1 MARRKQETA
10 VYVISVAAELA
21 GVHPQTLR
29 VYERKGLLRPLRTT
43 GNTRRYS
50 VQDIERL
57 RRIQDLT
64 QREGVNLAG
73 ARMVLDLEE
82 QLDRMR
88 RELTRMAAR
97 MQVLEEDVA
106 RDMRRMA
113 REVSQIV
120 PAREHRSLGEL
131 WSEHRRKTTTTSG
144 RKPIEMGP
152 AAQR

>member
-1 MARRKQETA
+1 MARRKQEGA

-29 VYERKGLLRPLRTT
+29 IYERRGLLRPERTT

-50 VQDIERL
+50 AADIERL

-64 QREGVNLAG
+64 REQGVNLAG

-88 RELTRMAAR
+88 RELTKMAER
-97 MQVLEEDVA
+97 MQSLEADVA

-120 PAREHRSLGEL
+120 PARDARSLGEL
-131 WSEHRRKTTTTSG
+131 WSEYRRKG
-144 RKPIEMGP
+144 GDRRPIELGP
-152 AAQR
+152 SS

>member
-1 MARRKQETA
+1 MAKRRDNA

-29 VYERKGLLRPLRTT
+29 VYERKGLLRPQRTT

-50 VQDIERL
+50 AEDIQRL

-64 QREGVNLAG
+64 QSEGVNLAG
-73 ARMVLDLEE
+73 AKMVLELEE

-88 RELTRMAAR
+88 RDLTRMAAR
-97 MQVLEEDVA
+97 MEQLETNVA

-113 REVSQIV
+113 DEVSQIV
-120 PAREHRSLGEL
+120 PAHEHRSLGQL
-131 WSEHRRKTTTTSG
+131 WSEYRRNIHSAD
-144 RKPIEMGP
+144 RRPIEMGP
-152 AAQR
+152 ADKR